1 MKTMNKA
8 RKYKSQLIDELLEET
23 TPLEMEL

>member
-8 RKYKSQLIDELLEET
+8 PT
-23 TPLEMEL
+23 